1 VPPRGERQV
10 HAEVAGLQVEVHD
23 LRQALHKNTESLSEV
38 REGFQRLRGE
48 LNGVL
53 PRLEEKVERVIDQ
66 LNGREE
72 TEREYIEKV
81 RVHETRSPVEPAA
94 GRDGRVARLTITL
107 HQARSEERLGLSPA
121 TPFRTRSGSSRT
133 VSTRASRE

>member
-1 VPPRGERQV
+1 VPPRSERQI

-23 LRQALHKNTESLSEV
+23 LRQALDKNTESLSEV

-53 PRLEEKVERVIDQ
+53 PRLEEKVERVIDH

-72 TEREYIEKV
+72 TEREYFEKV
-81 RVHETRSPVEPAA
+81 RVHETEIGNLAEQVRKKADAEANREEHSRLWLALRLFFY
-94 GRDGRVARLTITL
+94 GTLVAL
-107 HQARSEERLGLSPA
+107 LGLLVERVLA
-121 TPFRTRSGSSRT
+121 R
-133 VSTRASRE
+133 